1 MGSAPA
7 FTYTGESIT
16 IIWEGKSHVV
26 QKGSPNFV
34 ALRKAIM
41 EENWDAIPKT
51 LTVSKSL
58 KEWASGKFT
67 VEGNTFSFE
76 GRPLPS
82 DLNSRILKLATS
94 NENPTPILKF
104 WERLQKNPSM
114 RSVEQLWSFLQH
126 KGIPI
131 TDDGHFL
138 AYKGVKDD
146 FKDAHSGKWDNS
158 PGAINEMPRNQI
170 SDDPNHACHEGF
182 HVGALEYAKGFSQRV
197 VVCKVDPEH
206 VVCVPYDSSSQKMR
220 VCKYEV
226 IGNHNG
232 SHLPSTV
239 YKPDVNDRTPDEPE
253 YDDPDYDP
261 ESDPLVESE
270 EQMKEIVDK
279 ADKEKK
285 EPKRASKKGFSK
297 LDKLDM
303 EGLLEQ
309 PIDVLRKY
317 AGKGLEIIGASK
329 IPGGKVA
336 LVSRIME
343 VRK

>member
-1 MGSAPA
+1 MGSAPP
-7 FTYTGESIT
+7 FTFTNESIT
-16 IIWEGKSHVV
+16 IIWEGKANVV

-41 EENWDAIPKT
+41 EENWDAVPKA
-51 LTVSKSL
+51 LTVAKSL

-67 VEGNTFSFE
+67 VEGNTFSFN
-76 GRPLPS
+76 GSPLPS
-82 DLNSRILKLATS
+82 DLNSRVLKLATG
-94 NENPTPILKF
+94 NADPTPLLKF

-114 RSVEQLWSFLQH
+114 RSVEQLWPFLEH
-126 KGIPI
+126 RGIPI
-131 TDDGHFL
+131 TEDGCFL
-138 AYKGVKDD
+138 AYKGVRTD

-182 HVGALEYAKGFSQRV
+182 HVGALEYAKSFSARV
-197 VVCKVDPEH
+197 VVCKVDPEN
-206 VVCVPYDSSSQKMR
+206 VVCVPYDSSQQKMR
-220 VCKYEV
+220 VCRYEV

-239 YKPDVNDRTPDEPE
+239 YTPDVNDRTPDEPE
-253 YDDPDYDP
+253 MDDPDYDA

-270 EQMKEIVDK
+270 EQMEKIVDESAK
-279 ADKEKK
+279 KEKK
-285 EPKRASKKGFSK
+285 RPSKKGFSK

-309 PIDVLRKY
+309 SIDVLRKY

-336 LVSRIME
+336 LVSKILE
-343 VRK
+343 VRQ